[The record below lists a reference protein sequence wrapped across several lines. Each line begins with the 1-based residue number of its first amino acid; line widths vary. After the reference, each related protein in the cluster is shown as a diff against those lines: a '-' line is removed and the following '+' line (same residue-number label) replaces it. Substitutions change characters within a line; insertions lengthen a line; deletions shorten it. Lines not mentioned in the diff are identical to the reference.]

1 MIQPQLRNLNI
12 TLKETKFFA
21 LTMVSLAVLTA
32 CQGDPTVEAG
42 PKHKSTDKK
51 IEKGV
56 ENDKLFATVPDRT
69 LNESIKMYMGGA
81 NHKFDERSY
90 LKAAKKAYVRD
101 DYNSAILLANEAL
114 KLNPNSAEGFF
125 YRGRAKYDTLEGN
138 DDAVLKDL
146 NRSIDLGI
154 NNEDAY
160 RAVAT
165 IYDTRK
171 MPQKAVAALTRGIS
185 VCKTTKNLYR
195 ARASLFVAMN
205 QPEKAMADYD
215 HLIKETP
222 QYPRILVHRGQ
233 LHESLGQNEK
243 ALKDFAD
250 AARFDH
256 DKVTVRVRPIALK
269 LHASLLTR
277 LGRYKEAI
285 KVLDEA
291 QKEDQMDDELHRFK
305 GDAHAALKEY
315 DKAIE
320 EYNWA
325 IDLAPQFSRHAYEAR
340 SKVYDKLGKKDL
352 AEKDRQTAKSLKAAP
367 AEKPIY

>member
-1 MIQPQLRNLNI
+1 MLSL
-12 TLKETKFFA
+12 
-21 LTMVSLAVLTA
+21 VSLTVLTA
-32 CQGDPTVEAG
+32 CQGESTSYTEKQKGSHKKSVEN
-42 PKHKSTDKK
+42 
-51 IEKGV
+51 GV
-56 ENDKLFATVPDRT
+56 ENDKLFATVPERT
-69 LNESIKMYMGGA
+69 LDESIKMYMGGA
-81 NHKFDERSY
+81 NQKFNERSY
-90 LKAAKKAYVRD
+90 LKAARKAFVRD
-101 DYNSAILLANEAL
+101 DFNSAILLGNEAI
-114 KLNPNSAEGFF
+114 KLNPKSAKGYFF
-125 YRGRAKYDTLEGN
+125 RGRAKYDTLEGN
-138 DDAVLKDL
+138 DDAALKDL
-146 NRSIDLGI
+146 NRSIELGI
-154 NNEDAY
+154 DNEDAY
-160 RAVAT
+160 RAVAA

-171 MPQKAVAALTRGIS
+171 MPQKAVEALTKGIS

-215 HLIKETP
+215 HLIEETP

-233 LHESLGQNEK
+233 LHESLGNYDK

-256 DKVTVRVRPIALK
+256 DNVSVRGKPIALK
-269 LHASLLTR
+269 LRASLLAKT
-277 LGRYKEAI
+277 GRHREAL

-291 QKEDQMDDELHRFK
+291 QKDDRMDDELHRLK

-325 IDLAPQFSRHAYEAR
+325 IDLAPQFSRPAYEGR

-352 AEKDRQTAKSLKAAP
+352 AEKDRQTAKNLKAAP
-367 AEKPIY
+367 AEKPVY